1 MIDLSFLFWLG
12 GLIIIIPL
20 VIRQVN
26 QYERGVVFTMGKYAT
41 TWEPGWHILI
51 PVFQRLIKIDIR
63 VKAIDVP
70 NQEAIT
76 RDNVPIHINAVLY
89 FKVKKA
95 KDAVIEVEDFLYA
108 VSQIAQTTM
117 RNSIGE
123 VTMDQLLSE
132 RVKIGQNIKNQVDT
146 ATDPWGIDVQSV
158 ELKDIILPED
168 LKRVIMKEAEAEREK
183 RAVIIKAEGEVLA
196 ASDMAKAAKTLSD
209 SPGSLHLRT
218 LQSINDMS
226 SDKSNTTIW
235 MVPIEVLKA
244 LEGLKKDAGHKD
256 TNS

>member
-1 MIDLSFLFWLG
+1 MIDLNFLFWLG
-12 GLIIIIPL
+12 GLIVIIPL

-41 TWEPGWHILI
+41 TWGPGWHILI

-89 FKVKKA
+89 FKVKEA

-196 ASDMAKAAKTLSD
+196 ASNMAKAAHTLSA

-235 MVPIEVLKA
+235 MVPIEALKA
-244 LEGLKKDAGHKD
+244 LEGLVKNTGHKD
-256 TNS
+256 TDS